1 MIRFATAILLSAAL
15 FTTCR
20 NVGRSP
26 LVLESDIWVA
36 TEGLGGD
43 SVPMADPNRY
53 ESRPSLEFFSDG
65 QLTGYTTC
73 NSFFGNYATWKTDSI
88 ARIDITIE
96 GITMA
101 LCPDNVV
108 EHEYVD
114 RLDRA
119 FSYTVRERRLSL
131 RDSTGTTLLIFIP
144 ASETHKSHR

>member
-1 MIRFATAILLSAAL
+1 MIRFATAIFLSAAL

-36 TEGLGGD
+36 IDSD
-43 SVPMADPNRY
+43 SVRISDPAG
-53 ESRPSLEFFSDG
+53 SDSARPSLEFFSDG
-65 QLTGYTTC
+65 QLTGYTSC
-73 NSFFGNYATWKTDSI
+73 NSFFGNYTTWKADSI

-101 LCPDNVV
+101 LCPDNLI

-119 FSYTVRERRLSL
+119 FSYTVRDRRLSL
-131 RDSTGTTLLIFIP
+131 RDSTGATLLLFVP